1 MVRIAVVPT
10 WACCDFADITAAST
24 TASTTATATVRTV
37 CGIGSNITEVRFVT
51 LAVIGV
57 LTRVGTAS
65 ASASASASATAGAN
79 FADRFTVE
87 GIGFRALIRT
97 AATLAIG
104 AGCCALASAIR
115 TEVLTSANL

>member
-1 MVRIAVVPT
+1 MVCIAVVPT
-10 WACCDFADITAAST
+10 WACCDFADITAAATT
-24 TASTTATATVRTV
+24 TAAATAAVRTV
-37 CGIGSNITEVRFVT
+37 SGIGSDIAEVRFVT
-51 LAVIGV
+51 LAVVGV

-65 ASASASASATAGAN
+65 ASASASAGAN

-104 AGCCALASAIR
+104 AGRCALASAIR

>member
-10 WACCDFADITAAST
+10 WACCDFADITAAAT

-51 LAVIGV
+51 LAVVGV

-65 ASASASASATAGAN
+65 AAASATASAGAN